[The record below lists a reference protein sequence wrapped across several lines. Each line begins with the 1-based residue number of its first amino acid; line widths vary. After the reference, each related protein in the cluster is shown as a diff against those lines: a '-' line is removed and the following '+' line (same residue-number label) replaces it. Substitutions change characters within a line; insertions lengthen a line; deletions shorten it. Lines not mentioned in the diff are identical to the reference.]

1 LESDWLVVP
10 DNVSTQTY
18 EELIVLGDYF
28 CVPVLVQICAN
39 EIMAMVNSA
48 NVENLLKNSIR
59 MKLANVTRAC
69 SDFWIKKTTENVK
82 VADIKLEITKIFAD
96 KKMAHQL

>member
-1 LESDWLVVP
+1 MFFNFLDSDWLVVP

-39 EIMAMVNSA
+39 EMMAMVNSA
-48 NVENLLKNSIR
+48 NV
-59 MKLANVTRAC
+59 
-69 SDFWIKKTTENVK
+69 
-82 VADIKLEITKIFAD
+82 
-96 KKMAHQL
+96 